1 MFLSDKLYNTLKFL
15 ALVLLPAVSALYFGL
30 AQIWGLPNAEQ
41 VVGTV
46 AVVETFLGLLLR
58 SASKSWE
65 NSDVKYDGEFEEAE
79 DGSRLELKSVNYAA
93 IDPAA
98 GKTELLF
105 KVNR

>member
-1 MFLSDKLYNTLKFL
+1 MFMSDKLYNFLKFL
-15 ALVLLPAVSALYFGL
+15 ALVLLPAVAAAYFTL
-30 AQIWGLPNAEQ
+30 AQLWGLPNAEQ
-41 VVGTV
+41 VVGTIAV
-46 AVVETFLGLLLR
+46 AETFLGVLVR
-58 SASKSWE
+58 AASKSWD
-65 NSDVKYDGEFEEAE
+65 NSDTKYDGEFEEAE